1 MIFSLNGILI
11 AKRGLQI
18 IVDVSGVGY
27 GLLAPMSTMLKLPEI
42 GSKIFLHTYLLVR
55 EDLQTLY
62 GFLEEREK
70 FLFCELIK
78 ISGLGGKI
86 ALAILSH
93 LTPEKFLQVVYTKDL
108 ATLNN
113 VPGIGNK
120 IAQRL
125 MVEMQNNLQNKRFKE
140 LFQIHSPQNL
150 KNSDPG
156 LIPPTTCTATIYN
169 QIATD
174 VQDAL
179 ISLGYKPKQANLVI
193 NNILNQGNF
202 DGSSEQLLKAALK
215 NLSKVYYD

>member
-18 IVDVSGVGY
+18 VVDVSGVGY

-62 GFLEEREK
+62 GFIEEREK
-70 FLFCELIK
+70 ILFCELIK

-93 LTPEKFLQVVYTKDL
+93 LTPEKFLQVVYAKDL

-140 LFQIHSPQNL
+140 LFQI
-150 KNSDPG
+150 NSLESLENTDDS
-156 LIPPTTCTATIYN
+156 CTAAIPN

-202 DGSSEQLLKAALK
+202 NGSSEQLLKSALK
-215 NLSKVYYD
+215 HLSKVYYD